1 MKRSAFAL
9 FRAGKQLDLPV
20 STFKQQV
27 PNLTVEMDRRYP
39 SRPYTIF
46 VEGNIGSGKTTF
58 LNRFSKYDALI
69 LSEPVEKWRN
79 VRGHNLLAKMY
90 EDPTR
95 WSLSFQ
101 TIVQKTML
109 ELHLHK
115 TNKPVKMMERS
126 IYSARYIF
134 VENLHRSKV
143 MSSPEYAVLDE
154 WFQWINKNMD
164 IKGDLIVYLRTD
176 PKVVYERM
184 RARARVE
191 ERHVPLEYLEQLHK
205 IHEDWLYHKTAFS
218 CPAPVLIVDA
228 NKELTGMEE
237 EYKKCESEMAQKNS
251 YFSIASNVSMY

>member
-1 MKRSAFAL
+1 MNKSPLHL
-9 FRAGKQLDLPV
+9 FKAGKLLQVPV
-20 STFKQQV
+20 SAVKPRIRKV
-27 PNLTVEMDRRYP
+27 RVDMDRHFP
-39 SRPYTIF
+39 TRPYTIF

-79 VRGHNLLAKMY
+79 VRGHNLLAKLY
-90 EDPTR
+90 EDPSR

-109 ELHLHK
+109 ELHLQK

-126 IYSARYIF
+126 IHSARYVF

-143 MSSPEYAVLDE
+143 LSSPEYAVLDE

-164 IKGDLIVYLRTD
+164 VKGDLIVYLRTD

-205 IHEDWLYHKTAFS
+205 MHEEWLYHKTAFS
-218 CPAPVLIVDA
+218 CPLPVLIVDA
-228 NKELTGMEE
+228 NKDLTRMEE

-251 YFSIASNVSMY
+251 YFSVSSNISMY